1 MALGV
6 NGQPSRQHDFTGGK
20 EEDMNTLRQLRKFWI
35 PWVMTIVLACF
46 SDAVGQG
53 SYQVTDLGTLNGD
66 NFSCAMTVNNH
77 GWTEIMDGIA
87 NPPSNSLFA
96 PVLAGHAVIKI
107 DELKIDLGTLGGKNS
122 FIGYSGLNDRGEA
135 VGFSETRVP
144 DPDGEDVCGFG
155 TKLTCRP
162 FLWRHGHMRAL
173 PTVGG
178 NNGQANA
185 INERGQI
192 AGFAETAVP
201 DSTCLAGAAS
211 KTDSPVIWEDG
222 RAHALPT
229 VGSDPDGQAQGINER
244 GQAVGYSG
252 NCTTALHAVVWEDGM
267 AFALPGLGPE
277 RSNIAWAINNKGQI
291 VGESRSADGTTF
303 LAVLWKDR
311 VITNLGTLP
320 GDHAALATGI
330 NSQGQVVGSTVDSGF
345 NWSRAFIY
353 QDGVMKDLNTMFPA
367 DSNLFATM
375 GNTINERGQ
384 ISGMAT
390 VLSGP
395 HAGEI
400 HAFLATPVEAS
411 INKSIA
417 DVVPGHP
424 QSNLPANIPKPPLN

>member
-1 MALGV
+1 ML
-6 NGQPSRQHDFTGGK
+6 
-20 EEDMNTLRQLRKFWI
+20 
-35 PWVMTIVLACF
+35 WVAAIVLACF

-96 PVLAGHAVIKI
+96 PLLAGHAVIGI

-135 VGFSETRVP
+135 VGFSETGVP

-155 TKLTCRP
+155 TQLTCRP
-162 FLWRHGHMRAL
+162 FHWRDGHMRAL

-185 INERGQI
+185 INNGGQI
-192 AGFAETAVP
+192 AGFAETAVS
-201 DSTCLAGAAS
+201 DSTCPAGFVS
-211 KTDSPVIWEDG
+211 KTDLAVIWQDG
-222 RAHALPT
+222 QAHALPT
-229 VGSDPDGQAQGINER
+229 VGSDPDAQAQGINER

-252 NCTTALHAVVWEDGM
+252 NCTTALHAVLWENGR
-267 AFALPGLGPE
+267 AVALPGLGPE
-277 RSNIAWAINNKGQI
+277 RSNIAWAINNQGQV

-303 LAVLWKDR
+303 LAVIWQNREIKTLG
-311 VITNLGTLP
+311 NGTLP
-320 GDHAALATGI
+320 GDFAALATGI
-330 NSQGQVVGSTVDSGF
+330 NSRGQVVGSTVDSGF
-345 NWSRAFIY
+345 NWAHAFIY
-353 QDGVMKDLNTMFPA
+353 QDGVMKDLNTMIPA
-367 DSNLFATM
+367 DANLFATM

-411 INKSIA
+411 ISKSIA

-424 QSNLPANIPKPPLN
+424 QSSLPANVPKPFLM

>member
-1 MALGV
+1 M
-6 NGQPSRQHDFTGGK
+6 STHKR
-20 EEDMNTLRQLRKFWI
+20 LRKFWI
-35 PWVMTIVLACF
+35 LWVTTIVLACF

-96 PVLAGHAVIKI
+96 PLLAGHAVIKI
-107 DELKIDLGTLGGKNS
+107 DELRIDLGTLGGKNS

-185 INERGQI
+185 INNRGQI

-201 DSTCLAGAAS
+201 DSTCPAGVVS
-211 KTDSPVIWEDG
+211 KTDSPVLWEG
-222 RAHALPT
+222 GKAQALST
-229 VGSDPDGQAQGINER
+229 VAGDPDGQAQGINEQ
-244 GQAVGYSG
+244 GQVVGYSG
-252 NCTTALHAVVWEDGM
+252 DCIRAHHAMLWENGM

-277 RSNIAWAINNKGQI
+277 RSNIAWAINNQGQI
-291 VGESRSADGTTF
+291 VGESRSPDGRTF
-303 LAVLWKDR
+303 VAVLWQNGEIK
-311 VITNLGTLP
+311 ILGNGTLP
-320 GDHAALATGI
+320 GDFAALATGI
-330 NSQGQVVGSTVDSGF
+330 NSRGQVVGSTVDSGF
-345 NWSRAFIY
+345 NWAHAFLY

-411 INKSIA
+411 ISKSIA
-417 DVVPGHP
+417 DAVPGHP

>member
-1 MALGV
+1 
-6 NGQPSRQHDFTGGK
+6 
-20 EEDMNTLRQLRKFWI
+20 MNTLRQLRNFWMLC
-35 PWVMTIVLACF
+35 VTTIVLACI
-46 SDAVGQG
+46 SDAGAQG

-66 NFSCAMTVNNH
+66 NFSCAMTVNSH

-96 PVLAGHAVIKI
+96 PVLAGHAVVKI

-122 FIGYSGLNDRGEA
+122 FIGYSGLNDHGEA
-135 VGFSETRVP
+135 VGFSETGVP

-162 FLWRHGHMRAL
+162 FLWRDGHMSAL

-185 INERGQI
+185 INNRGQI
-192 AGFAETAVP
+192 AGFAETTVP
-201 DSTCLAGAAS
+201 DSSCPASSPS

-222 RAHALPT
+222 KAHALPT
-229 VGSDPDGQAQGINER
+229 VGSDPDGIAQGINDR

-252 NCTTALHAVVWEDGM
+252 NCTTALHAMLWENGM

-303 LAVLWKDR
+303 LAVLWQDR
-311 VITNLGTLP
+311 EITILGNGTLP
-320 GDHAALATGI
+320 GDHAALASGI
-330 NSQGQVVGSTVDSGF
+330 NNRGQVVGSTVDSGF
-345 NWSRAFIY
+345 NWSHAFIY

-411 INKSIA
+411 ISKSIA

-424 QSNLPANIPKPPLN
+424 QSHSSHILRERQGRRLCGTIWVTRI

>member
-1 MALGV
+1 M
-6 NGQPSRQHDFTGGK
+6 RTR
-20 EEDMNTLRQLRKFWI
+20 RQLRKFWI
-35 PWVMTIVLACF
+35 LGVMTFVLACF
-46 SDAVGQG
+46 SDALGQG
-53 SYQVTDLGTLNGD
+53 SYQVTDLGTLSGD
-66 NFSCAMTVNNH
+66 NFSCAMTVNNR

-96 PVLAGHAVIKI
+96 PVLAGHAVVKI
-107 DELKIDLGTLGGKNS
+107 DDLKIDLGTLGGKNS

-135 VGFSETRVP
+135 VGFSETAVP

-155 TKLTCRP
+155 TQLTCRP
-162 FLWRHGHMRAL
+162 FLWRDGHMRAL

-185 INERGQI
+185 INIHGQI
-192 AGFAETAVP
+192 AGFAETAVS
-201 DSTCLAGAAS
+201 DSTCPAGAAS
-211 KTDSPVIWEDG
+211 KTDSPVMWEDG
-222 RAHALPT
+222 QAHALAT
-229 VGSDPDGQAQGINER
+229 VGTDPDGQAQGINER
-244 GQAVGYSG
+244 GQVVGYSG
-252 NCTTALHAVVWEDGM
+252 NCTTALHAMVWEDGM

-303 LAVLWKDR
+303 LAVLWQDHQIKILD
-311 VITNLGTLP
+311 NGTLP

-330 NSQGQVVGSTVDSGF
+330 NSRGQVVGSTVDSGF
-345 NWSRAFIY
+345 NWAHAFIY

-400 HAFLATPVEAS
+400 HAFVATPVEAS
-411 INKSIA
+411 IGRSIA
-417 DVVPGHP
+417 DVVSGHP
-424 QSNLPANIPKPPLN
+424 QSSLPANIPKPFLM

>member
-1 MALGV
+1 
-6 NGQPSRQHDFTGGK
+6 
-20 EEDMNTLRQLRKFWI
+20 MNTLRQLRNFWVL
-35 PWVMTIVLACF
+35 WVMTVVLACF
-46 SDAVGQG
+46 SDAVAQG

-107 DELKIDLGTLGGKNS
+107 DELRIDLGTLGGKNS

-155 TKLTCRP
+155 TQLTCRP
-162 FLWRHGHMRAL
+162 FLWRDGHMRAL

-185 INERGQI
+185 INIHGQI
-192 AGFAETAVP
+192 AGFAETAIS
-201 DSTCLAGAAS
+201 DSTCPAGFVS
-211 KTDSPVIWEDG
+211 KTDLAVIWEDG
-222 RAHALPT
+222 QAHALPT
-229 VGSDPDGQAQGINER
+229 VGRDPDAQAQGINER

-252 NCTTALHAVVWEDGM
+252 NCTTALHAVLWENGR
-267 AFALPGLGPE
+267 AFPLPGLGPE
-277 RSNIAWAINNKGQI
+277 RSNIAWAINNQGQV

-303 LAVLWKDR
+303 LAVTWKNGE
-311 VITNLGTLP
+311 ITKLDNGTLP

-330 NSQGQVVGSTVDSGF
+330 NSRGQVVGSTVDSGF
-345 NWSRAFIY
+345 NWSHAFIY

-411 INKSIA
+411 ISKSIA
-417 DVVPGHP
+417 DVVSGHP
-424 QSNLPANIPKPPLN
+424 QSNLPANIPKPFLM